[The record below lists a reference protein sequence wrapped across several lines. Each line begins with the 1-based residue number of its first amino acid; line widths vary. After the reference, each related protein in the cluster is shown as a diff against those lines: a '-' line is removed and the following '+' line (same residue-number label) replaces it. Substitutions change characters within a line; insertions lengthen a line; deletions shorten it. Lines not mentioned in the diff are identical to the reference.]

1 MTTSISASF
10 AHPAHRGFL
19 AGAAVALVLFMPSAH
34 AKTGDRNQPMVT
46 KQDSVSGFNAP
57 NTVTTLTGHI
67 VIAQGTMKATGN
79 DGKIYLDADSQVS
92 RIVLTGNPAHIQQ
105 MDDKNNL
112 MTGEAPTLDY
122 DNINGVAVLTPNA
135 VVTEQGTGDAHADK
149 ITYDTQTTHFT
160 GVGNVS
166 ATYLAKQR
174 PATAAPANPQP
185 ATGTT
190 APAPS
195 T

>member
-1 MTTSISASF
+1 MTPSIFAPF
-10 AHPAHRGFL
+10 AHHAHRGFL
-19 AGAAVALVLFMPSAH
+19 VCTAAALMLFMASAH

-67 VIAQGTMKATGN
+67 VITQGSMKATGN

-92 RIVLTGNPAHIQQ
+92 RIVLTGSPAHIQQ
-105 MDDKNNL
+105 LDDKNNL

-122 DNINGVAVLTPNA
+122 DNINGIAVLTPNA

-149 ITYDTQTTHFT
+149 ITYNTQTTHFT

-166 ATYLAKQR
+166 ATYLAKQKS
-174 PATAAPANPQP
+174 A
-185 ATGTT
+185 TT
-190 APAPS
+190 APANTQPASTAAATTPS